1 LRYILGNV
9 ADPKGVG
16 LSWLFFVSFTLP
28 KTPKKPYANGLF
40 IRKMLAYA
48 VNNLF
53 SRCLELFAANACFGV
68 LRAGLRGFTHSKRVI
83 FGF

>member
-1 LRYILGNV
+1 MDTL
-9 ADPKGVG
+9 
-16 LSWLFFVSFTLP
+16 LFWSHLPLP

-53 SRCLELFAANACFGV
+53 SRCLELFTANACFGV
-68 LRAGLRGFTHSKRVI
+68 LRASLRGFTHSKRVI